1 MNQFSDRSI
10 LITGCSSGIG
20 LEAAKA
26 LHQRGYRV
34 FATARESQSLAM
46 LKSLGVNA
54 VSLDTRDSA
63 SIRTAMDYVANET
76 QGRLYAVF
84 HNAGYG
90 QSGALEDLS
99 RDALREQF
107 EGNVFGV
114 HELNTLIIPMMR
126 KHQQGRIIINTSVL
140 GYIAQ
145 KYKGAYIASKYALE
159 GMADTLRL
167 ELWDTDIHVSMIEP
181 GPIASAFR
189 KHSLAAFKR
198 HVDPAKSVHAKGY
211 KILLEKLAFEG
222 SITKWTLPASACV
235 PPLIAALENPAPKA
249 RYRVTFP
256 AKLMAA
262 AKRVL
267 PAHRLDRILLNGL

>member
-1 MNQFSDRSI
+1 MNQLNDRSI

-20 LEAAKA
+20 LDAAKA

-34 FATARESQSLAM
+34 FATARDAASLAM
-46 LKSLGVNA
+46 LKSIGVDA

-63 SIRTAMDYVANET
+63 SIRAAMEFVANET
-76 QGRLYAVF
+76 HGQLYSVF

-90 QSGALEDLS
+90 QAGALEDLS

-114 HELNTLIIPMMR
+114 HELNTIIIPMMR
-126 KHQQGRIIINTSVL
+126 KSGRGRIVINTSVL
-140 GYIAQ
+140 GFIAQ
-145 KYKGAYIASKYALE
+145 KYKGAYVASKYALE

-198 HVDPAKSVHAKGY
+198 HVDPARSVHADAY

-222 SITKWTLPASACV
+222 PITKWTLPASACV
-235 PPLIAALENPAPKA
+235 PSLIAALESAAPKA
-249 RYRVTFP
+249 RYEVTFP
-256 AKLMAA
+256 TKLMAV

-267 PAHRLDRILLNGL
+267 PAHRLDKILLNGL